1 MKADLAALRRFFI
14 GVRFPSTAWQPTQL
28 ALAYGLGAI
37 SAISTVA
44 ATTAGSYLY
53 PEGEK
58 L

>member
-1 MKADLAALRRFFI
+1 MKVNVVALRRFFLGI
-14 GVRFPSTAWQPTQL
+14 RFPFTASQTTQC
-28 ALAYGLGAI
+28 ASPQRLGAI
-37 SAISTVA
+37 SAFSTVA